1 MNMQNIN
8 LIESY
13 IASLITA
20 VAEIYIW
27 NKLLKNKIKFFNIK
41 TILLILVLGI
51 VITLNYLFNNP
62 YLKIIC
68 ITFFFSLIIK
78 VVYKKSYV
86 KSLSVAVFG
95 QIIMSVG
102 EIVFALITVP
112 FNKDD
117 INTFKNI
124 YFSNIYSN
132 IGISIISIVVIN
144 FLKIKL
150 FLKEIINFLE
160 HVGKKQIVFLLISLL
175 LSINLLL
182 GLVYYQ
188 LDPTIIVLMTSVL
201 LLIYTYITLQSITQ
215 QEHIANI
222 RVEYDQLMDKSVDY
236 EQVLDENKRD
246 LHELKNDFS
255 VLHVLIEKS
264 KEEALQQ
271 LDFMVKEYGKVEKI
285 LNGTDKYYYKTLKIP
300 SGGLRGLLSTKLK
313 LMEEFKI
320 NYNLRVGNGIN
331 SKMLENTDS
340 MYVRQVGKLLGIY
353 LDNAIAA
360 VKDLKNKN
368 INIEIFNDEE
378 YFNMLISN
386 NLGGVLELDKVGTM
400 GYTTKGNGHGYG
412 LSLAKEILK
421 NNKRIKVNTQI
432 TGSVITKVISL
443 KI

>member
-1 MNMQNIN
+1 MNIQNIN
-8 LIESY
+8 LMESY

-20 VAEIYIW
+20 IAEIYIW

-78 VVYKKSYV
+78 IVYKKTYV
-86 KSLSVAVFG
+86 KSLSVAIFA
-95 QIIMSVG
+95 QIIMSIG
-102 EIVFALITVP
+102 EILFVLLMMNYKT
-112 FNKDD
+112 ND
-117 INTFKNI
+117 INMFKDI
-124 YFSNIYSN
+124 FFSKIITNSC
-132 IGISIISIVVIN
+132 ISIFSIIVIQI
-144 FLKIKL
+144 LKIGVL
-150 FLKEIINFLE
+150 FYKIISLIDN
-160 HVGKKQIVFLLISLL
+160 VKKKQLIFLLISLL
-175 LSINLLL
+175 LSINILLNL
-182 GLVYYQ
+182 TFYELN
-188 LDPTIIVLMTSVL
+188 PIFIVLITSVL
-201 LLIYTYITLQSITQ
+201 LLIYTVITLQSINQ
-215 QEHIANI
+215 QENLANI

-264 KEEALQQ
+264 KEEALKQ

-313 LMEEFKI
+313 LMEELKI

-432 TGSVITKVISL
+432 TGSVITKIISL